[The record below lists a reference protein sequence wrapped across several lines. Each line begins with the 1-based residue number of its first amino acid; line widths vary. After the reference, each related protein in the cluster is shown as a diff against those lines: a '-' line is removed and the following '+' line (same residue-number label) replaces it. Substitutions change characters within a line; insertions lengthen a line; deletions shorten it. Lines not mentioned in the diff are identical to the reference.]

1 MYSKY
6 QWSSIVAK
14 TDKIEIQER
23 VTHVAMEMM
32 MKFGLR
38 GLNMVELAKE
48 CGLAKATLY
57 KIIGTKEDLIRQIA
71 FQILDVNMLRI
82 LEPYKTKDD
91 PVEVV
96 KEFLDNYLNYAI
108 SAQKILNQQ
117 IYKEYPLIE
126 KEVDDRFE
134 CEVKIVSDKLN
145 EWQEKGLIRQDINV
159 DYCIDALTAL
169 DEIYIMGNYSE
180 QEAIER
186 LRESFTCMLRGM
198 GIEI

>member
-1 MYSKY
+1 M
-6 QWSSIVAK
+6 AK

-71 FQILDVNMLRI
+71 FQILNVNMLRI

-126 KEVDDRFE
+126 KDVDDRFE
-134 CEVKIVSDKLN
+134 CEVKIVSDKLR

-169 DEIYIMGNYSE
+169 DHIYIMGNYPE

-198 GIEI
+198 GIEIK